1 MTIASCILLTLQ
13 NSCLHPDTNRLLNG
27 HGSTCQATDP
37 GDDMRTALVMMT
49 ILGCDDGTTD
59 CQYIATINQR
69 WPTIELCNAVSEKEL
84 GAFINVSYPTV
95 IAVCQDPAVAE
106 TPKAKAPTPSGN
118 AAASTME
125 AVPTPAEERAEEQS
139 LARRAL
145 ERTRS
150 VLPTADGMRNLVER
164 QVNRVEDGYSWV
176 IRKLR

>member
-1 MTIASCILLTLQ
+1 
-13 NSCLHPDTNRLLNG
+13 
-27 HGSTCQATDP
+27 
-37 GDDMRTALVMMT
+37 MRTALVMMT

-84 GAFINVSYPTV
+84 GAFTNVSYPTV

-106 TPKAKAPTPSGN
+106 APKAEEKRPADTN
-118 AAASTME
+118 AVNTMA

-145 ERTRS
+145 ERTKA
-150 VLPTADGMRNLVER
+150 VLPTVDGMRNLVEK
-164 QVNRVEDGYSWV
+164 QVNLVEDGYSWMV
-176 IRKLR
+176 RKLR

>member
-1 MTIASCILLTLQ
+1 
-13 NSCLHPDTNRLLNG
+13 
-27 HGSTCQATDP
+27 
-37 GDDMRTALVMMT
+37 MRTALVMMT

-84 GAFINVSYPTV
+84 GAFTNVSYPTV

-106 TPKAKAPTPSGN
+106 APNAKAQTP
-118 AAASTME
+118 ADDTAVSTMA

-145 ERTRS
+145 ERTKA
-150 VLPTADGMRNLVER
+150 VLPTIDGMRNLVEK
-164 QVNRVEDGYSWV
+164 QVNLVEDGYSWMV
-176 IRKLR
+176 RKLR